1 MKTFEELIKV
11 NKENNTVSAR
21 ELHEFLELKKRF
33 SAWIEQYTK
42 IDNKYGFVEGEDFL
56 VCTYRYAANQY
67 GGEKEFKDYQIALDM
82 AKEVSMITA
91 TEKGKQARQYFIQCE
106 KFIQD
111 SKLTEEFKYY
121 RKTGKI
127 ARKDLTDTIKEKLQP
142 SNQFVYGNYTEL
154 GYLKVFG
161 KKTKELK
168 QERNLK
174 PKDNLRNHF
183 TPEELKEVLKVEEEI
198 KSLIIAF
205 NLMNIDK
212 KEVYKKIKEIML
224 KNQ

>member
-1 MKTFEELIKV
+1 MKIFEELIKV

-21 ELHEFLELKKRF
+21 ELHEFLESKERF
-33 SAWIEQYTK
+33 SKWFNRMLE
-42 IDNKYGFVEGEDFL
+42 YGFKPQVDFNSYKKVQVQLEGNREI
-56 VCTYRYAANQY
+56 RR
-67 GGEKEFKDYQIALDM
+67 EFSDYEITIDM
-82 AKEVSMITA
+82 AKEISMIQR

-212 KEVYKKIKEIML
+212 KEVYKKIKEIIL

>member
-1 MKTFEELIKV
+1 MKIFEELIKV

-21 ELHEFLELKKRF
+21 ELHEFLESKERF
-33 SAWIEQYTK
+33 SKWF
-42 IDNKYGFVEGEDFL
+42 NRMLGYGFELGTDFES
-56 VCTYRYAANQY
+56 VPKSTPVNN
-67 GGEKEFKDYQIALDM
+67 GGIQMLKDYEITIDM
-82 AKEVSMITA
+82 AKEISMLQRN
-91 TEKGKQARQYFIQCE
+91 EKGKQARQYFIQCE

>member
-1 MKTFEELIKV
+1 MKFNEIEMLIENKEIIITSLEMANILQQKHHKLLRKINENKEISSGSTFGLAKCSYTDGQNKERLMYKMSSDYAIYLSTLFTNDIAKQVRIELIK
-11 NKENNTVSAR
+11 ALR
-21 ELHEFLELKKRF
+21 E
-33 SAWIEQYTK
+33 AQ
-42 IDNKYGFVEGEDFL
+42 N
-56 VCTYRYAANQY
+56 
-67 GGEKEFKDYQIALDM
+67 
-82 AKEVSMITA
+82 
-91 TEKGKQARQYFIQCE
+91 FINE
-106 KFIQD
+106 
-111 SKLTEEFKYY
+111 SGYSEEFKYY
-121 RKTGKI
+121 RETGKV

-142 SNQFVYGNYTEL
+142 SNQFVYRNYTEL

-212 KEVYKKIKEIML
+212 KEVYKKIKEIIL

>member
-1 MKTFEELIKV
+1 MKIFEELIKV

-21 ELHEFLELKKRF
+21 ELHEFLEIGTRF
-33 SAWIEQYTK
+33 DKWFNRMCE
-42 IDNKYGFVEGEDFL
+42 YGFNENSDFRAIAQKRPTAQ
-56 VCTYRYAANQY
+56 CNITTYI
-67 GGEKEFKDYQIALDM
+67 DYEITIDM
-82 AKEVSMITA
+82 AKEISMIQR

-212 KEVYKKIKEIML
+212 KEVYKKIKEIIL

>member
-1 MKTFEELIKV
+1 MKIFEELIKV

-21 ELHEFLELKKRF
+21 ELHEFLEIETRFNDWFKRMI
-33 SAWIEQYTK
+33 S
-42 IDNKYGFVEGEDFL
+42 YGFEENSDFRL
-56 VCTYRYAANQY
+56 VTQKRATNNPKNPITTYI
-67 GGEKEFKDYQIALDM
+67 DYEITIDM
-82 AKEVSMITA
+82 AKELSMIQRS
-91 TEKGKQARQYFIQCE
+91 EKGKQARQYFIQCE

-212 KEVYKKIKEIML
+212 KEVYKKIKEIIL

>member
-1 MKTFEELIKV
+1 MKMIEELIKV

-21 ELHEFLELKKRF
+21 ELHKFLEIGTQF
-33 SAWIEQYTK
+33 TK
-42 IDNKYGFVEGEDFL
+42 WFERMIGYGFDINSDFRL
-56 VCTYRYAANQY
+56 VSQKRITNNPKNPYTI
-67 GGEKEFKDYQIALDM
+67 ETDYEITLDM
-82 AKEVSMITA
+82 AKELSMIQRS
-91 TEKGKQARQYFIQCE
+91 EKGKQARQYFIQCE

-212 KEVYKKIKEIML
+212 KEVYKKIKEIIL

>member
-1 MKTFEELIKV
+1 MKNFEELIKV

-21 ELHEFLELKKRF
+21 ELHNFLEIGTRF
-33 SAWIEQYTK
+33 DKWFRRMCE
-42 IDNKYGFVEGEDFL
+42 YGFNENDDFIRVAQKCPTL
-56 VCTYRYAANQY
+56 GGIQTIIDYA
-67 GGEKEFKDYQIALDM
+67 ITIDM
-82 AKEVSMITA
+82 AKEISMIQR

>member
-1 MKTFEELIKV
+1 MKMFEELIKV
-11 NKENNTVSAR
+11 NRENNTVSAR
-21 ELHEFLELKKRF
+21 ELHEFLESKERF
-33 SAWIEQYTK
+33 SKWFNRMLE
-42 IDNKYGFVEGEDFL
+42 YGFKPQVDFNSYKKVQVQLEGNREI
-56 VCTYRYAANQY
+56 RR
-67 GGEKEFKDYQIALDM
+67 EFSDYMITIDM
-82 AKEVSMITA
+82 AKEISMIQR

-212 KEVYKKIKEIML
+212 KEVYKKIKEIIL

>member
-1 MKTFEELIKV
+1 MCE
-11 NKENNTVSAR
+11 
-21 ELHEFLELKKRF
+21 
-33 SAWIEQYTK
+33 
-42 IDNKYGFVEGEDFL
+42 YGFNENDDFRL
-56 VCTYRYAANQY
+56 VGQKRATNNPKSYRPKKTDSSKKYYNLYRLRNNFRYGKRKRVAQKRPTNNPKNPITTYI
-67 GGEKEFKDYQIALDM
+67 DYEITIDM
-82 AKEVSMITA
+82 AKEISMIQRS
-91 TEKGKQARQYFIQCE
+91 EKGKQARQYFIQCE

>member
-1 MKTFEELIKV
+1 MKNFEELIKV

-21 ELHEFLELKKRF
+21 ELHEFLEIRTRF
-33 SAWIEQYTK
+33 DTWFGRM
-42 IDNKYGFVEGEDFL
+42 IDYGFEENSDFRAIAQKRATAQGNTT
-56 VCTYRYAANQY
+56 TYI
-67 GGEKEFKDYQIALDM
+67 DYEITIDM
-82 AKEVSMITA
+82 AKEISMIQR

-212 KEVYKKIKEIML
+212 KEVYKKIKEIIL

>member
-1 MKTFEELIKV
+1 MKNFEELIKV

-21 ELHEFLELKKRF
+21 ELHEFLEIGTRF
-33 SAWIEQYTK
+33 DKWFERMI
-42 IDNKYGFVEGEDFL
+42 NYGFEENSDFRAITQKRPTNNPKNPIT
-56 VCTYRYAANQY
+56 TYI
-67 GGEKEFKDYQIALDM
+67 DYEITIDM
-82 AKEVSMITA
+82 AKEISMIQR

>member
-1 MKTFEELIKV
+1 MKIFEELIKV

-21 ELHEFLELKKRF
+21 ELHEFLEVGTRF
-33 SAWIEQYTK
+33 NDWFNRMIS
-42 IDNKYGFVEGEDFL
+42 YGFEENSDFRL
-56 VCTYRYAANQY
+56 VTQKRATNNPKNPITTYI
-67 GGEKEFKDYQIALDM
+67 DYEITIDM
-82 AKEVSMITA
+82 AKELSMIQR

-212 KEVYKKIKEIML
+212 KEVYKKIKEIIL

>member
-1 MKTFEELIKV
+1 MKIFEELIKV

-21 ELHEFLELKKRF
+21 ELHKFLEIGQDFTSWFKRMIDYGF
-33 SAWIEQYTK
+33 EENKDFTLTK
-42 IDNKYGFVEGEDFL
+42 IREGRITKNE
-56 VCTYRYAANQY
+56 YA
-67 GGEKEFKDYQIALDM
+67 ITLDM
-82 AKEVSMITA
+82 AKEISMIQR
-91 TEKGKQARQYFIQCE
+91 TEKGKQARQYFINCE

>member
-1 MKTFEELIKV
+1 MKMFEELIKV

-21 ELHEFLELKKRF
+21 ELHAFLEIGTRF
-33 SAWIEQYTK
+33 DKWFNRMKE
-42 IDNKYGFVEGEDFL
+42 YGFVEKVDYEKI
-56 VCTYRYAANQY
+56 VSEVHAQKRPRTYEQA
-67 GGEKEFKDYQIALDM
+67 DYEITLDM
-82 AKEVSMITA
+82 AKELSMIQRS
-91 TEKGKQARQYFIQCE
+91 EKGKQARQYFIQCE

-212 KEVYKKIKEIML
+212 KETYKKVKEIIL
-224 KNQ
+224 K

>member
-1 MKTFEELIKV
+1 MKIFEELIKV

-21 ELHEFLELKKRF
+21 ELHSFLESKERF
-33 SAWIEQYTK
+33 SKWF
-42 IDNKYGFVEGEDFL
+42 NRMLGYGFELGTDFES
-56 VCTYRYAANQY
+56 VPKSTPVNN
-67 GGEKEFKDYQIALDM
+67 GGIQMLKDYAITLDM
-82 AKEVSMITA
+82 AKEISMIQRN
-91 TEKGKQARQYFIQCE
+91 EKGKQARQYFIQCE

-205 NLMNIDK
+205 NLMNIDN
-212 KEVYKKIKEIML
+212 KEVYKKIKEIIL

>member
-1 MKTFEELIKV
+1 MKIFEELIKV

-21 ELHEFLELKKRF
+21 ELHYFLEIGQDFTSWFKRMIDYGF
-33 SAWIEQYTK
+33 EENKDFTLTK
-42 IDNKYGFVEGEDFL
+42 IREGRITKNE
-56 VCTYRYAANQY
+56 YA
-67 GGEKEFKDYQIALDM
+67 ITLDM
-82 AKEVSMITA
+82 AKEISMIQR

>member
-1 MKTFEELIKV
+1 MKNFEELIKV

-21 ELHEFLELKKRF
+21 ELHEFLEIRTQF
-33 SAWIEQYTK
+33 TK
-42 IDNKYGFVEGEDFL
+42 WFERMIGYGFEENSDFRAISQKRL
-56 VCTYRYAANQY
+56 TAQGNITTYI
-67 GGEKEFKDYQIALDM
+67 DYEITLDM
-82 AKEVSMITA
+82 AKEISMIQRS
-91 TEKGKQARQYFIQCE
+91 EKGKQARQYFIQCE

-212 KEVYKKIKEIML
+212 KEVYKKIKETML

>member
-1 MKTFEELIKV
+1 MKIFEELIKV

-21 ELHEFLELKKRF
+21 ELHEFLEIGTRF
-33 SAWIEQYTK
+33 DKWFRRMCE
-42 IDNKYGFVEGEDFL
+42 YGFNENDDFIRVAQKCPTL
-56 VCTYRYAANQY
+56 GGIQTIIDYA
-67 GGEKEFKDYQIALDM
+67 ITLDM
-82 AKEVSMITA
+82 AKEISMIQRTK
-91 TEKGKQARQYFIQCE
+91 KGKQARQYFIQCE

-212 KEVYKKIKEIML
+212 KEVYKKIKEIIL

>member
-1 MKTFEELIKV
+1 MKIFEELIKV

-21 ELHEFLELKKRF
+21 ELHEFLESKERF
-33 SAWIEQYTK
+33 SKWF
-42 IDNKYGFVEGEDFL
+42 NRMLGYGFQPQVDFNSYKKVQVQLEGNREI
-56 VCTYRYAANQY
+56 RR
-67 GGEKEFKDYQIALDM
+67 EFSDYEITIDM
-82 AKEVSMITA
+82 AKELSMIQRS
-91 TEKGKQARQYFIQCE
+91 EKGKQARQYFIQCE

>member
-1 MKTFEELIKV
+1 MKIFEELIKV

-21 ELHEFLELKKRF
+21 ELHEFLEIGTRF
-33 SAWIEQYTK
+33 NDWFERMI
-42 IDNKYGFVEGEDFL
+42 NYGFEENSEFRAITQKRVTAQGNMT
-56 VCTYRYAANQY
+56 TYI
-67 GGEKEFKDYQIALDM
+67 DYEITIDM
-82 AKEVSMITA
+82 AKEISMIQR

-212 KEVYKKIKEIML
+212 KEVYKKIKEIIL

>member
-1 MKTFEELIKV
+1 MKIFEELIKV

-21 ELHEFLELKKRF
+21 ELHEFLEIGTRF
-33 SAWIEQYTK
+33 DKWFGRMCE
-42 IDNKYGFVEGEDFL
+42 YGFVEKVDYEKIVSEVHGQKRPR
-56 VCTYRYAANQY
+56 TYEQA
-67 GGEKEFKDYQIALDM
+67 DYEITIDM
-82 AKEVSMITA
+82 AKEISMIQRTK
-91 TEKGKQARQYFIQCE
+91 KGKQARQYFIQCE

-212 KEVYKKIKEIML
+212 KEVYKKIKEIIL

>member
-1 MKTFEELIKV
+1 MKNFEELIKV

-21 ELHEFLELKKRF
+21 ELHEFLEIGTRF
-33 SAWIEQYTK
+33 DTWFGRMIG
-42 IDNKYGFVEGEDFL
+42 YGFEEDMDYRKIANK
-56 VCTYRYAANQY
+56 VNAQKRARTY
-67 GGEKEFKDYQIALDM
+67 EEIDYEITIDM
-82 AKEVSMITA
+82 AKELSMIQRS
-91 TEKGKQARQYFIQCE
+91 EKGKQARQYFIQCE

>member
-1 MKTFEELIKV
+1 MKIFEELIKV

-21 ELHEFLELKKRF
+21 ELHEFLEIGTRF
-33 SAWIEQYTK
+33 DTWFGRMIG
-42 IDNKYGFVEGEDFL
+42 YGFEEDMDYRKIANK
-56 VCTYRYAANQY
+56 VNAQKRARTY
-67 GGEKEFKDYQIALDM
+67 EEIDYEITIDM
-82 AKEVSMITA
+82 AKELSMIQRS
-91 TEKGKQARQYFIQCE
+91 EKGKQARQYFIQCE

-212 KEVYKKIKEIML
+212 KEVYKKIKEIIL

>member
-1 MKTFEELIKV
+1 MKMFEELIKV
-11 NKENNTVSAR
+11 NRENNTVSAR
-21 ELHEFLELKKRF
+21 ELHKFLEIRTRF
-33 SAWIEQYTK
+33 DKWFGRMCE
-42 IDNKYGFVEGEDFL
+42 YGFEENSDFRL
-56 VCTYRYAANQY
+56 VTQKRVTNNPKNPYTI
-67 GGEKEFKDYQIALDM
+67 ETDYEITLDM
-82 AKEVSMITA
+82 AKELSMIQR

>member
-1 MKTFEELIKV
+1 MKMIEELIKV
-11 NKENNTVSAR
+11 KKENNTVSAR
-21 ELHEFLELKKRF
+21 ELHEFLEIGTRF
-33 SAWIEQYTK
+33 DTWFGRM
-42 IDNKYGFVEGEDFL
+42 IDYGFEENSDFRAIAQKRATAQGNTT
-56 VCTYRYAANQY
+56 TYI
-67 GGEKEFKDYQIALDM
+67 DYEITLDM
-82 AKEVSMITA
+82 AKELSMIQR

>member
-1 MKTFEELIKV
+1 MKMFEELIKV

-21 ELHEFLELKKRF
+21 ELHEFLEIGTRF
-33 SAWIEQYTK
+33 DKWFERMIS
-42 IDNKYGFVEGEDFL
+42 YGFEENSDFRL
-56 VCTYRYAANQY
+56 VGQKRPTNNPKNPITTYI
-67 GGEKEFKDYQIALDM
+67 DYEITVDM
-82 AKEVSMITA
+82 AKELSMIQRS
-91 TEKGKQARQYFIQCE
+91 EKGKQARQYFIQCE

-183 TPEELKEVLKVEEEI
+183 TSEELKEVLKVEEEI

-212 KEVYKKIKEIML
+212 KETYKKVKEIIL
-224 KNQ
+224 K

>member
-1 MKTFEELIKV
+1 MKMFEELIKV

-21 ELHEFLELKKRF
+21 ELHKFLEIGTRF
-33 SAWIEQYTK
+33 DKWFIRMCE
-42 IDNKYGFVEGEDFL
+42 YGFNENDDFIRVAQKCPTL
-56 VCTYRYAANQY
+56 GGTQTIIDYA
-67 GGEKEFKDYQIALDM
+67 ITLDM
-82 AKEVSMITA
+82 AKELSMIQR

>member
-1 MKTFEELIKV
+1 MKMFEELIKV

-21 ELHEFLELKKRF
+21 ELHEFLEIGTRF
-33 SAWIEQYTK
+33 DKWFGRMCE
-42 IDNKYGFVEGEDFL
+42 YGFDENSDFRAIAQKRPTAQGNIT
-56 VCTYRYAANQY
+56 TYI
-67 GGEKEFKDYQIALDM
+67 DYEITLDM
-82 AKEVSMITA
+82 AKEISMLQR

-161 KKTKELK
+161 KK
-168 QERNLK
+168 
-174 PKDNLRNHF
+174 
-183 TPEELKEVLKVEEEI
+183 
-198 KSLIIAF
+198 
-205 NLMNIDK
+205 
-212 KEVYKKIKEIML
+212 L
-224 KNQ
+224 KN

>member
-1 MKTFEELIKV
+1 MKIFEELIKV

-21 ELHEFLELKKRF
+21 ELHEFLEIGTRF
-33 SAWIEQYTK
+33 NDWFERMI
-42 IDNKYGFVEGEDFL
+42 NYGFEENSDFRAITQKR
-56 VCTYRYAANQY
+56 VTAQGNMTTYI
-67 GGEKEFKDYQIALDM
+67 DYEITIDM
-82 AKEVSMITA
+82 AKELSMIQRS
-91 TEKGKQARQYFIQCE
+91 EKGKQARQYFIQCE

-212 KEVYKKIKEIML
+212 KEVYKKIKEIIL

>member
-1 MKTFEELIKV
+1 MKIFEELIKV

-21 ELHEFLELKKRF
+21 ELHEFLEVETRFNDWFKRMC
-33 SAWIEQYTK
+33 Q
-42 IDNKYGFVEGEDFL
+42 YGFEENSDFRAITQKR
-56 VCTYRYAANQY
+56 VTAQGNMTTYI
-67 GGEKEFKDYQIALDM
+67 DYEITIDM
-82 AKEVSMITA
+82 AKEISMIQR

-212 KEVYKKIKEIML
+212 KEVYKKIKEIIL

>member
-1 MKTFEELIKV
+1 MKMFEELIKV
-11 NKENNTVSAR
+11 NRENNTVSAR
-21 ELHEFLELKKRF
+21 ELHEFLEIGTRF
-33 SAWIEQYTK
+33 DKWFERMIS
-42 IDNKYGFVEGEDFL
+42 YGFEENSDFRL
-56 VCTYRYAANQY
+56 IAQKRATNNPKNPITTYI
-67 GGEKEFKDYQIALDM
+67 DYEITIDM
-82 AKEVSMITA
+82 AKELSMIQR

>member
-1 MKTFEELIKV
+1 MKIFEELIKV

-21 ELHEFLELKKRF
+21 ELHEFLEVETRFNDWFKRMC
-33 SAWIEQYTK
+33 Q
-42 IDNKYGFVEGEDFL
+42 YGFI
-56 VCTYRYAANQY
+56 
-67 GGEKEFKDYQIALDM
+67 EKEDYEKIIVSVDTQKRVRTYEQVDYEITIDM
-82 AKEVSMITA
+82 AKEISMIQR

-142 SNQFVYGNYTEL
+142 SDQFVYRNYTEL

>member
-1 MKTFEELIKV
+1 MKNFEELIKV

-21 ELHEFLELKKRF
+21 ELHNFLEIGTRF
-33 SAWIEQYTK
+33 DKWFRRMCE
-42 IDNKYGFVEGEDFL
+42 YGFNENDDFIRVAQKCPTL
-56 VCTYRYAANQY
+56 GGIQTIIDYA
-67 GGEKEFKDYQIALDM
+67 ITIDM
-82 AKEVSMITA
+82 AKEISMIQR

-212 KEVYKKIKEIML
+212 KEVYKKIKEIIL

>member
-1 MKTFEELIKV
+1 MKNFEELIKV

-21 ELHEFLELKKRF
+21 ELHKFLEVGQDFTNWIKRM
-33 SAWIEQYTK
+33 I
-42 IDNKYGFVEGEDFL
+42 NYGFELNQDFTVAKISEGKVTKHE
-56 VCTYRYAANQY
+56 Y
-67 GGEKEFKDYQIALDM
+67 IISLDM
-82 AKEVSMITA
+82 AKEISMIQRTK
-91 TEKGKQARQYFIQCE
+91 KGKQARQYFIQCE

-212 KEVYKKIKEIML
+212 KEVYKKIKEIIL